1 MWMASHKHA
10 RSACQDRGQQRAS
23 SEPASGWAQR
33 FETTEQP
40 ACKWKKRSV
49 FAGPR
54 TRCTVCRRCSNRPPC
69 PRRSAGRAV
78 RVQEEFLN
86 AALHRVDKDFG
97 GVQAYLVDVLGVDA
111 SAQKE
116 LAGSYLQR

>member
-1 MWMASHKHA
+1 
-10 RSACQDRGQQRAS
+10 
-23 SEPASGWAQR
+23 
-33 FETTEQP
+33 
-40 ACKWKKRSV
+40 
-49 FAGPR
+49 
-54 TRCTVCRRCSNRPPC
+54 
-69 PRRSAGRAV
+69 V

-116 LAGSYLQR
+116 LAGSYLQRCDGGLPWAAPTTPGPGWRFPPCRRTIGLWA

>member
-1 MWMASHKHA
+1 M
-10 RSACQDRGQQRAS
+10 
-23 SEPASGWAQR
+23 
-33 FETTEQP
+33 
-40 ACKWKKRSV
+40 
-49 FAGPR
+49 
-54 TRCTVCRRCSNRPPC
+54 
-69 PRRSAGRAV
+69 